1 MKIKN
6 KLLTSEPLRLD
17 CIALTRPI
25 SGILIAY
32 AGLSLF
38 DNTALANDIK
48 YFRDDLNFPLPEIMV
63 YLARSTEF
71 LGGIFLAFGFLTRPV
86 SVLLSFTM
94 LIATFFANKGNIFS
108 EGGYQSTALFILFIM
123 YFFVGGGKY
132 SLDNLLFDK
141 KTRK

>member
-1 MKIKN
+1 MKIKS

-17 CIALTRPI
+17 YIALTRPI

-38 DNTALANDIK
+38 DNSALANDIK
-48 YFRDDLNFPLPEIMV
+48 YFRDDLNFPLPDLMV

-71 LGGIFLAFGFLTRPV
+71 FGGIFLAFGFLTRPV
-86 SVLLSFTM
+86 SLLLSFTM
-94 LIATFFANKGNIFS
+94 LIATFFANKGDIFS
-108 EGGYQSTALFILFIM
+108 EGGYQSTALLILFIM

-141 KTRK
+141 KN